1 MLRKSKK
8 QPQTVAEKVSK
19 LLAHPNESDSAEDSD
34 FDVATG
40 PRLVDFEEEEYDL
53 PDARSTDFRKRN
65 VKLLSEQSDRYKGK
79 ISSRKELDDDEDEDD
94 DEQEVSYEES
104 DEDDENLTDFK
115 QKLNAGGAED
125 SEEETAA
132 GHSESGEESE
142 EIESNLTDFKKKFEA
157 GDFKY
162 DDDEEEDDDSEEE
175 DHSQETEGY
184 DDDDDI
190 DNDSEDDEAEDDAIK
205 PSDVMSKT
213 NHQAEIQKGLAVQN
227 QLRIWERLLELRINT
242 QKFTSKANQLPAPV
256 TLTKLASESDELQ
269 SVLND
274 AQERSSKLL
283 QQLLSLQSALHQQ
296 YSEMKK
302 SVKRKQPTED
312 SGPAVK
318 KFGSVLQSN
327 FQQMIGYR
335 NEVLLKWD
343 DRTKLL
349 TPGAGVKRKSLQ
361 EDYDII
367 KKIDSALANREALVE
382 KSQTPKNS
390 QAEQQENTTVQRLK
404 HIYDD
409 SDFYHQQLR
418 ELIEYKASTSSNMS
432 EITKQFVELQKLR
445 QKMKKKVDT
454 RASKGRKLRYVKQ
467 SNISARF
474 THEHLNILSD
484 TSCTTSSSTSWRPM
498 RVATGRM
505 PPSPSCTNHCLSR
518 L

>member
-34 FDVATG
+34 FDVTTG

-79 ISSRKELDDDEDEDD
+79 ISSRKELDEEDED
-94 DEQEVSYEES
+94 QELSYEES
-104 DEDDENLTDFK
+104 DEDEDDDDLADFK
-115 QKLNAGGAED
+115 QKLKAGEAED
-125 SEEETAA
+125 LEEEDL
-132 GHSESGEESE
+132 GGSESGQNGDEP
-142 EIESNLTDFKKKFEA
+142 DFNKKLLA
-157 GDFKY
+157 GHF
-162 DDDEEEDDDSEEE
+162 DDEEEDDDSDSDDSAEDNSQESEEE
-175 DHSQETEGY
+175 
-184 DDDDDI
+184 DDDDD
-190 DNDSEDDEAEDDAIK
+190 EDDDTGDEDAEEGTIK

-213 NHQAEIQKGLAVQN
+213 NHQAEIQKGLCVQN
-227 QLRIWERLLELRINT
+227 QLRVWERLLELRINT
-242 QKFTSKANQLPAPV
+242 QKFTSKANQLPAPE
-256 TLTKLASESDELQ
+256 TLVKLGSDSDELQ
-269 SVLND
+269 SVLKE

-283 QQLLSLQSALHQQ
+283 QQLLALQSALHQQ
-296 YSEMKK
+296 NSELRKA
-302 SVKRKQPTED
+302 VKRKQPSED
-312 SGPAVK
+312 SGPAAK
-318 KFGSVLQSN
+318 KFGSVLHNN
-327 FQQMIGYR
+327 FQQMTGYR

-349 TPGAGVKRKSLQ
+349 TPGAGVKRKSVQ

-382 KSQTPKNS
+382 KSQTPKSN
-390 QAEQQENTTVQRLK
+390 QADQQENEPVQRVK

-454 RASKGRKLRYVKQ
+454 RASKGRKLR
-467 SNISARF
+467 
-474 THEHLNILSD
+474 
-484 TSCTTSSSTSWRPM
+484 
-498 RVATGRM
+498 
-505 PPSPSCTNHCLSR
+505 
-518 L
+518 

>member
-34 FDVATG
+34 FDVTTG

-79 ISSRKELDDDEDEDD
+79 ISSRKELDEEDEDED
-94 DEQEVSYEES
+94 QELSYEES
-104 DEDDENLTDFK
+104 DEDEDDGDLADFK
-115 QKLNAGGAED
+115 QKLKAGEGED
-125 SEEETAA
+125 SEEEDL
-132 GHSESGEESE
+132 GGSESGQDGDVP
-142 EIESNLTDFKKKFEA
+142 DFNQKLLA
-157 GDFKY
+157 GHF
-162 DDDEEEDDDSEEE
+162 DDEEEDDDDSDSDDSAE
-175 DHSQETEGY
+175 DNSQESEGE
-184 DDDDDI
+184 DDDDD
-190 DNDSEDDEAEDDAIK
+190 EDDDTGDEDAEEGAIK

-213 NHQAEIQKGLAVQN
+213 NHQAEIQKGLCVQN
-227 QLRIWERLLELRINT
+227 QLRVWERLLELRINT
-242 QKFTSKANQLPAPV
+242 QKFTSKANQLPAPE
-256 TLTKLASESDELQ
+256 TLKKLGSENDELQ
-269 SVLND
+269 SVLNE

-283 QQLLSLQSALHQQ
+283 QQLLALQSALHQQ
-296 YSEMKK
+296 NSEMRKA
-302 SVKRKQPTED
+302 VKRKQPSED
-312 SGPAVK
+312 SGPAAK
-318 KFGSVLQSN
+318 KFGSVLHNN
-327 FQQMIGYR
+327 FQQMTGYR

-349 TPGAGVKRKSLQ
+349 TPGAGVKRKSVQ

-382 KSQTPKNS
+382 KSQTPKSN
-390 QAEQQENTTVQRLK
+390 QADQQENEPVQRLK

-454 RASKGRKLRYVKQ
+454 RASKGRKLRYVVHNKLINFMAPNEN
-467 SNISARF
+467 SEW
-474 THEHLNILSD
+474 TE
-484 TSCTTSSSTSWRPM
+484 SSKSELYKSLF
-498 RVATGRM
+498 V
-505 PPSPSCTNHCLSR
+505 
-518 L
+518 

>member
-8 QPQTVAEKVSK
+8 HPQTVAEKVSK

-79 ISSRKELDDDEDEDD
+79 ISSRKELDDDEEGDDDKD
-94 DEQEVSYEES
+94 DEQELSYEES
-104 DEDDENLTDFK
+104 DEDDEDLADFK
-115 QKLNAGGAED
+115 QKLKAGGAED

-162 DDDEEEDDDSEEE
+162 DEEEDDDSEE
-175 DHSQETEGY
+175 DHSQESEG
-184 DDDDDI
+184 DDDDDDDEEDE
-190 DNDSEDDEAEDDAIK
+190 DNDSEDDEAEDDTIK

-242 QKFTSKANQLPAPV
+242 QKFTSKANQLPAPD
-256 TLTKLASESDELQ
+256 TLTKLASENDELQ
-269 SVLND
+269 SVLNE

-283 QQLLSLQSALHQQ
+283 QQLLALQSALHQQ
-296 YSEMKK
+296 NSEMKK
-302 SVKRKQPTED
+302 SVKRKQPTDD

-327 FQQMIGYR
+327 FQQITGYR

-382 KSQTPKNS
+382 KSQTPKNN
-390 QAEQQENTTVQRLK
+390 QAEQQENEPVQRLK

-454 RASKGRKLRYVKQ
+454 RASKGRKLRYVVHNKLI
-467 SNISARF
+467 NFMAPN
-474 THEHLNILSD
+474 E
-484 TSCTTSSSTSWRPM
+484 SSEWTEASKSELYKSLF
-498 RVATGRM
+498 V
-505 PPSPSCTNHCLSR
+505 
-518 L
+518 

>member
-8 QPQTVAEKVSK
+8 QPQTVAEKVGK

-79 ISSRKELDDDEDEDD
+79 ISSRKELDED
-94 DEQEVSYEES
+94 QELSYEES
-104 DEDDENLTDFK
+104 DEDEDDGDLADFK
-115 QKLNAGGAED
+115 NELKAGNAED
-125 SEEETAA
+125 SEEESAP
-132 GHSESGEESE
+132 GDSESGEDDPVP
-142 EIESNLTDFKKKFEA
+142 DFNQKLMA
-157 GDFKY
+157 GHF
-162 DDDEEEDDDSEEE
+162 DDDEEEDDGS
-175 DHSQETEGY
+175 
-184 DDDDDI
+184 
-190 DNDSEDDEAEDDAIK
+190 DSEDNSQESEGEEDNEDDDEDAEENTIK
-205 PSDVMSKT
+205 PTDVMSKT
-213 NHQAEIQKGLAVQN
+213 NHQAEIQKGLCVQN
-227 QLRIWERLLELRINT
+227 QLGIWERLLELRINT
-242 QKFTSKANQLPAPV
+242 QKFTSKANQLPAPEA
-256 TLTKLASESDELQ
+256 LMQLGSKNDELQ
-269 SVLND
+269 SVLNE

-283 QQLLSLQSALHQQ
+283 QQLLALQSALHQQ
-296 YSEMKK
+296 NSEMKK
-302 SVKRKQPTED
+302 SVKRKQPSED
-312 SGPAVK
+312 SGPPAK
-318 KFGSVLQSN
+318 RFGSVLHNN
-327 FQQMIGYR
+327 FQQIKGYR

-367 KKIDSALANREALVE
+367 KKIDSALANREVLVE
-382 KSQTPKNS
+382 KSQTPKSN
-390 QAEQQENTTVQRLK
+390 QADLQENEPVPRLK

-454 RASKGRKLRYVKQ
+454 RASKGRKLRYVVHNKLI
-467 SNISARF
+467 NFMAPNEISDWTEGSKSELYKSLF
-474 THEHLNILSD
+474 
-484 TSCTTSSSTSWRPM
+484 
-498 RVATGRM
+498 V
-505 PPSPSCTNHCLSR
+505 
-518 L
+518 

>member
-8 QPQTVAEKVSK
+8 EPQTVAEKVSK

-40 PRLVDFEEEEYDL
+40 PRLVDFEEEYDL

-65 VKLLSEQSDRYKGK
+65 VKLLSEQSERYKGK
-79 ISSRKELDDDEDEDD
+79 ISSRRELDDEEDEDQD
-94 DEQEVSYEES
+94 QELSYE
-104 DEDDENLTDFK
+104 
-115 QKLNAGGAED
+115 D
-125 SEEETAA
+125 S
-132 GHSESGEESE
+132 
-142 EIESNLTDFKKKFEA
+142 
-157 GDFKY
+157 
-162 DDDEEEDDDSEEE
+162 DEEEDDEDLADFKLKLKAGEAEDPEESSEEE
-175 DHSQETEGY
+175 DEEAMASFKEQPKGSTGDSESKESENEEEDYDSESGSQDSQTEDEN
-184 DDDDDI
+184 DDDD
-190 DNDSEDDEAEDDAIK
+190 NDDDEDIEAEEDTIK

-213 NHQAEIQKGLAVQN
+213 NHQAEIQKGLCVQN

-242 QKFTSKANQLPAPV
+242 QKFTSKANQLPGPE
-256 TLTKLASESDELQ
+256 TLQKMGSHNDELQ
-269 SVLND
+269 SVLSE

-283 QQLLSLQSALHQQ
+283 QQLLALQSALHQQ
-296 YSEMKK
+296 NSEMRK
-302 SVKRKQPTED
+302 SVKRKQPSED
-312 SGPAVK
+312 SEIPAK
-318 KFGSVLQSN
+318 RFGSVLHNN
-327 FQQMIGYR
+327 FQQMTGYR

-382 KSQTPKNS
+382 KSQTPKSN
-390 QAEQQENTTVQRLK
+390 QAEQQENEPVQPLK

-418 ELIEYKASTSSNMS
+418 ELIEYKASSSSNMS

-454 RASKGRKLRYVKQ
+454 RASKGRKLRYVVHNKLI
-467 SNISARF
+467 NFMAPN
-474 THEHLNILSD
+474 EGSD
-484 TSCTTSSSTSWRPM
+484 WTESSKSELYKSLF
-498 RVATGRM
+498 V
-505 PPSPSCTNHCLSR
+505 
-518 L
+518 

>member
-1 MLRKSKK
+1 MLRKSKN

-34 FDVATG
+34 CDVATG

-79 ISSRKELDDDEDEDD
+79 ISSRKELDEDDDDDDD
-94 DEQEVSYEES
+94 DEQELSYEES
-104 DEDDENLTDFK
+104 DEEDEDLADFK
-115 QKLNAGGAED
+115 QKLKAGGAED

-162 DDDEEEDDDSEEE
+162 DEEEDDDSEE
-175 DHSQETEGY
+175 DNSQESEG
-184 DDDDDI
+184 DDD
-190 DNDSEDDEAEDDAIK
+190 EDEEAEDDTIK

-213 NHQAEIQKGLAVQN
+213 NHQAEIQKGLGVQN

-242 QKFTSKANQLPAPV
+242 QKFTSKANQLPAPD
-256 TLTKLASESDELQ
+256 TLTKLASENDELQ
-269 SVLND
+269 SVLNE

-296 YSEMKK
+296 NSEMKK
-302 SVKRKQPTED
+302 SVKRKQPTDD

-327 FQQMIGYR
+327 FQQMTGYR

-382 KSQTPKNS
+382 KSQTPKNN
-390 QAEQQENTTVQRLK
+390 QAEQQENEPVQRLK

-454 RASKGRKLRYVKQ
+454 RASKGRKLRYVVHNKLI
-467 SNISARF
+467 NFMAPNEISEWTEASKSELYKSLF
-474 THEHLNILSD
+474 
-484 TSCTTSSSTSWRPM
+484 
-498 RVATGRM
+498 V
-505 PPSPSCTNHCLSR
+505 
-518 L
+518 

>member
-34 FDVATG
+34 FDVATW

-53 PDARSTDFRKRN
+53 PDARSTDFRKTN

-79 ISSRKELDDDEDEDD
+79 ISSRKELDEDD
-94 DEQEVSYEES
+94 DEQELSYEES
-104 DEDDENLTDFK
+104 DEDEDDEDLTDFK
-115 QKLNAGGAED
+115 QKLKAGGAED

-142 EIESNLTDFKKKFEA
+142 EIESNSTDFQKKFEA

-162 DDDEEEDDDSEEE
+162 DDYDEEEDDDSEEE
-175 DHSQETEGY
+175 DQESEG
-184 DDDDDI
+184 DDDDD
-190 DNDSEDDEAEDDAIK
+190 DNDSEDEEAEDDAIK

-242 QKFTSKANQLPAPV
+242 QKFTSKANQLPAPDS
-256 TLTKLASESDELQ
+256 LTKLASESDELQ
-269 SVLND
+269 SVLTE

-296 YSEMKK
+296 NSEMKK
-302 SVKRKQPTED
+302 SVKRKQPGDD

-318 KFGSVLQSN
+318 SFGSVLQSN
-327 FQQMIGYR
+327 FQQMTGYR

-382 KSQTPKNS
+382 KSQTPKNN
-390 QAEQQENTTVQRLK
+390 QAEQKENSPVQRLK

-454 RASKGRKLRYVKQ
+454 RASKGRKLRYVVHNKLINFMAPNE
-467 SNISARF
+467 S
-474 THEHLNILSD
+474 SD
-484 TSCTTSSSTSWRPM
+484 WTEASKSELYKSLF
-498 RVATGRM
+498 V
-505 PPSPSCTNHCLSR
+505 
-518 L
+518 

>member
-19 LLAHPNESDSAEDSD
+19 LLAHPSESDSAEDSD
-34 FDVATG
+34 FDAATG

-79 ISSRKELDDDEDEDD
+79 ISSRKELDEDDDDDDD
-94 DEQEVSYEES
+94 DEQELAYEES
-104 DEDDENLTDFK
+104 DEDAEDLADFK
-115 QKLNAGGAED
+115 QKLQAGGAED

-132 GHSESGEESE
+132 GHTESGEESE

-162 DDDEEEDDDSEEE
+162 DEEEDDDSEE
-175 DHSQETEGY
+175 DHSQESEG
-184 DDDDDI
+184 DDDDDDVDE
-190 DNDSEDDEAEDDAIK
+190 DNDSEDEEAEDDTIK

-213 NHQAEIQKGLAVQN
+213 NHQAEIQKGLGVQN

-242 QKFTSKANQLPAPV
+242 QKFTSKANQLPAPD
-256 TLTKLASESDELQ
+256 TLTKLASENDELQ
-269 SVLND
+269 SVLNE

-296 YSEMKK
+296 NSEMKK
-302 SVKRKQPTED
+302 AVKRKQPTDE
-312 SGPAVK
+312 SGLAVK

-327 FQQMIGYR
+327 FQQMTGYR

-382 KSQTPKNS
+382 KSQIPKNN
-390 QAEQQENTTVQRLK
+390 QAEQQENEPVQRLK

-454 RASKGRKLRYVKQ
+454 RASKGRKLRYVVHNKLINFMAPNE
-467 SNISARF
+467 S
-474 THEHLNILSD
+474 SD
-484 TSCTTSSSTSWRPM
+484 WTEASKSELYKSLF
-498 RVATGRM
+498 V
-505 PPSPSCTNHCLSR
+505 
-518 L
+518 